1 MPKIDFKCDY
11 CGGVEHTVIEVE
23 IPGNAPFIRE
33 KYGDKKTYLACKNC
47 GVRQIPVR
55 IAGQN
60 KNMEVINN
68 V

>member
-1 MPKIDFKCDY
+1 MPKVDFKCNH

-55 IAGQN
+55 IVKQD